1 MHRLCILLAVMVVM
15 VGALFA
21 GQDALAKV
29 FAGTGGDDTLVGTD
43 RADSFTGRDGEDR
56 LKGSRGNDRL
66 KGSRGND
73 KIFPGED
80 NDKVYGGAGKDLIY
94 ARDTDGEDYMD
105 CGGGFDKVETIHS
118 DDETLSNCERS
129 LGPRRDHIYIRL
141 WSDILCGADQA
152 TCTKVRNKNRPFD
165 CRGGLVSL
173 RPWDLEAT
181 GKGDSLWTQPFP
193 LH

>member
-56 LKGSRGNDRL
+56 LKGSRGND
-66 KGSRGND
+66 

-80 NDKVYGGAGKDLIY
+80 NDKGVWWRWQRPYL
-94 ARDTDGEDYMD
+94 R
-105 CGGGFDKVETIHS
+105 
-118 DDETLSNCERS
+118 
-129 LGPRRDHIYIRL
+129 PRHR
-141 WSDILCGADQA
+141 
-152 TCTKVRNKNRPFD
+152 
-165 CRGGLVSL
+165 RGGLYRL
-173 RPWDLEAT
+173 RSWLRQGRDHTPSRRDPA
-181 GKGDSLWTQPFP
+181 
-193 LH
+193 

>member
-56 LKGSRGNDRL
+56 LKGSRGND
-66 KGSRGND
+66 

-94 ARDTDGEDYMD
+94 ARDTEGEDYID
-105 CGGGFDKVETIHS
+105 CGAGFDKVETIH
-118 DDETLSNCERS
+118 DPDKTLSNCERAP
-129 LGPRRDHIYIRL
+129 GPD
-141 WSDILCGADQA
+141 
-152 TCTKVRNKNRPFD
+152 
-165 CRGGLVSL
+165 RGNI
-173 RPWDLEAT
+173 
-181 GKGDSLWTQPFP
+181 
-193 LH
+193 